1 MDNNQLLHTDE
12 VQFAPWNALE
22 NVVITDLHS
31 NGSAARVDS
40 LLRPLVCLR
49 VWQRFVGY
57 VTLFLFKIMSLT
69 EEERPQ

>member
-1 MDNNQLLHTDE
+1 MDNNQLLLTDE

-49 VWQRFVGY
+49 VWQRFVG
-57 VTLFLFKIMSLT
+57 
-69 EEERPQ
+69 